1 MDCRLGIA
9 DVLRALKVSIRCIID
24 MGLGIGVKLHNLWEL
39 TKVDNKFKIIIQ
51 FRIYNTLILSQ

>member
-1 MDCRLGIA
+1 ML
-9 DVLRALKVSIRCIID
+9 D

-39 TKVDNKFKIIIQ
+39 TKVDNKFKTIIQ

>member
-1 MDCRLGIA
+1 VDCRLGIA
-9 DVLRALKVSIRCIID
+9 YVLRALKVIILCIVG

-39 TKVDNKFKIIIQ
+39 TKVDNKFKTIIQ

>member
-9 DVLRALKVSIRCIID
+9 YVLRALKVIILCIVG

-39 TKVDNKFKIIIQ
+39 TKVDNKFKTIIQ